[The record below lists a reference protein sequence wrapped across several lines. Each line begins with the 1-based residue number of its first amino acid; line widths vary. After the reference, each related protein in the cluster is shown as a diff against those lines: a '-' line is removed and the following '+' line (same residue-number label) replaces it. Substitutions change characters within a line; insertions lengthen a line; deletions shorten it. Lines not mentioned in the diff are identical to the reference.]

1 MKFATLRTS
10 AGFLK
15 TMIGKYMPFALGS
28 RKTRL
33 EGIYNYRKYSDSLCT
48 SGEPTEEEFRLI
60 QQAGFHHV
68 INLAPHGAENA
79 LPDEAK
85 TTADL
90 GIRYTHIPVDFK
102 NPTSENF
109 DAFVA
114 AYEACGDEKVWVHC
128 AANMRV
134 SAFLY
139 KYRRDHLGLP
149 EAEARAVMD
158 TVWEPF
164 GVWRRFLR
172 S

>member
-1 MKFATLRTS
+1 MKFSTVRTS

-15 TMIGKYMPFALGS
+15 TMIGKYMPIKLG
-28 RKTRL
+28 KNNKLL
-33 EGIYNYRKYSDSLCT
+33 EDIYNYRQYTDSLCS
-48 SGEPTEEEFRLI
+48 SGQPSEAEFRLI
-60 QQAGFHHV
+60 REAGFCHV
-68 INLAPHGAENA
+68 INLAPHDGENSLA
-79 LPDEAK
+79 DEAK

-90 GIRYTHIPVDFK
+90 GMRYTHIPVDFK
-102 NPTSENF
+102 KPTQADF

-114 AYEACGDEKVWVHC
+114 AYEACGDNKVWVHC

-139 KYRRDHLGLP
+139 KYRRDHQGLP
-149 EAEARAVMD
+149 EAQARAIMD

-172 S
+172 